1 MLILQDWAITLP
13 AGQTTLRTNINNIHK
28 TFLFDRLAAYLLEG
42 LVTKT
47 ESATRKIM
55 PTRRN

>member
-1 MLILQDWAITLP
+1 MMLP

-42 LVTKT
+42 LVTTKT
-47 ESATRKIM
+47 ESTAGKLS
-55 PTRRN
+55 